1 MPITSSDLPLD
12 ALYTGLNVVFQD
24 AYRSSVDSGL
34 RSRISTQIPT
44 NSDSEDYAWLGGV
57 PGVREFIGERQVRDL
72 SAFSYSIANKV
83 WENTISVDRS
93 AIDHDKYGLIKTRVQ
108 ELAAAQ
114 ARFQDQLV
122 FEILAGG
129 FTAACYDGKYFFDT
143 THAGG
148 SNKGTDALTAASL
161 SAAITA
167 MMKLTDDQG
176 TNLGVRPDTL
186 VVPPDLQWTAREL
199 LESRYYPE
207 KLTST
212 DTQKLAVNVLAGSLD
227 LVVSPY
233 LSDTNNWYVLCTGRV
248 IKPLIFQLDAPV
260 EFQALE
266 KESESGF
273 MRGQYLYGTY
283 ARYNAGYGLW
293 QYAFGSLVG

>member
-1 MPITSSDLPLD
+1 MPITSTDLPLD

-24 AYRSSVDSGL
+24 AYRSSIESGL
-34 RSRISTQIPT
+34 RGRISTEVPT
-44 NSDSEDYAWLGGV
+44 NSETEDYAWLGGV
-57 PGVREFIGERQVRDL
+57 PGVREFVGERQVRDL
-72 SAFSYSIANKV
+72 SAFSYSIRNKI
-83 WENTISVDRS
+83 WENTISVDRA

-108 ELAAAQ
+108 ELATAQ
-114 ARFQDQLV
+114 SRFQDHLV
-122 FEILAGG
+122 MEILAGG
-129 FTAACYDGKYFFDT
+129 FTALCYDGQYFFDT
-143 THAGG
+143 DHTGG
-148 SNKGTDALTAASL
+148 SNKGTDALTASSL

-167 MMKLTDDQG
+167 MMKFTDDQG
-176 TNLGVRPDTL
+176 NVLGVTPDTL

-212 DTQKLAVNVLAGSLD
+212 DTQKLANNVLAGSLA

-248 IKPLIFQLDAPV
+248 IRPLIFQLDAPV